1 MINILVIGSK
11 GFLGKH
17 LTKHLKKNNHN
28 VYQLSRL
35 NGDYTKQKSI
45 NKFKNIDLIISVAG
59 IVGVSDSWGSPHTY
73 LEKNYIGTLN
83 VLEYCRI
90 NKTKLIYVSSYLYGN
105 SNIKTTEKNKLFYT
119 NPYDLSK
126 KFSDDLCSAYNKLFD
141 TNIIILR
148 TFNIYGPGQKKN
160 FLIPFIINQI
170 KKRKKIELNSFY
182 SKRDY
187 LYIDD
192 FCELISQLI
201 KYKKNYQIFN
211 VGSGKSYTN
220 LKIAK
225 TLLSL
230 LKKKNYIIEK
240 KQKNSEIHS
249 THANISKIKKE
260 LNWEPKISLNKGLT
274 KLLKL

>member
-1 MINILVIGSK
+1 MINILIIGSK
-11 GFLGKH
+11 GFLGRH
-17 LTKHLKKNNHN
+17 LSKSLKNKNHN
-28 VYQLSRL
+28 VYELSRL
-35 NGDYTKQKSI
+35 NGDYTKKNSI
-45 NKFKNIDLIISVAG
+45 NKYKNIDLIICVAG
-59 IVGVSDSWGSPHTY
+59 IVGVSESWKYPHTY

-90 NKTKLIYVSSYLYGN
+90 NKTKLIFVSSYLYGN
-105 SNIKTTEKNKLFYT
+105 SKLKTTEKNRLYFT

-126 KFSDDLCSAYNKLFD
+126 KFSDNLCSAYNKLFD
-141 TNIIILR
+141 INIIILR

-160 FLIPFIINQI
+160 FLIPFIIDKI

-192 FCELISQLI
+192 FCELISLLI
-201 KYKKNYQIFN
+201 NYEKNFQIFN

-220 LKIAK
+220 LTIAK

-230 LKKKNYIIEK
+230 LKKNNYIVEK
-240 KQKNSEIHS
+240 KNKNSEIYS
-249 THANISKIKKE
+249 THANISKLKKE
-260 LNWEPKISLNKGLT
+260 LNWEPKISLKKGLT